1 MASIRFPRGR
11 PSDLGQFR
19 AVRGSKLTKICRV
32 LPPATASHVRLPRPP
47 RLPPP
52 PPMPSDLGHFDAD
65 HGSHVRADHRSIETQ
80 PVPGSGCGGQRQPL
94 RRRASVQLDRRR
106 HRRARK
112 ESFRPPAWPRRAPR
126 PLYDVASA
134 LPCGHMHAPKLQ
146 LAMKVGGRYN
156 IDAISGRQW
165 RRFAEVNVLDADD
178 TVARIDQL
186 AERAPE
192 TFTTVARS
200 ESVNELRSQLPA
212 RLVEHRGQSRK
223 LPNETPAVAQ
233 DRPAR
238 TRGPP
243 TRWARGVK
251 WSRRKPLRPA
261 MGVFPWDSH
270 WEHATWLVVSGDNPT
285 TTVHAAAV
293 AGRANR
299 P

>member
-1 MASIRFPRGR
+1 MPTTGATSGQIIEVLRHSLFPAQAAADNVSRFVDALAFNWIVGGTDAHAKNR
-11 PSDLGQFR
+11 S
-19 AVRGSKLTKICRV
+19 V
-32 LPPATASHVRLPRPP
+32 LLRDPDVRLAPP
-47 RLPPP
+47 
-52 PPMPSDLGHFDAD
+52 
-65 HGSHVRADHRSIETQ
+65 
-80 PVPGSGCGGQRQPL
+80 
-94 RRRASVQLDRRR
+94 
-106 HRRARK
+106 
-112 ESFRPPAWPRRAPR
+112 
-126 PLYDVASA
+126 YDVASA

-165 RRFAEVNVLDADD
+165 RRFAEVNALDPDD

-285 TTVHAAAV
+285 TTVYAAAV